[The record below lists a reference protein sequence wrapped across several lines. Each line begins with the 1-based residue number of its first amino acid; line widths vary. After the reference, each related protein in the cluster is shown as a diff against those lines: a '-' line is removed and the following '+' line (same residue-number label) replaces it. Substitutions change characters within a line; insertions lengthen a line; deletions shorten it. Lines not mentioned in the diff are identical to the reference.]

1 MEPWS
6 QVPLLEIDFVVW
18 ILEMDL
24 EIGQEVVYKVLN
36 LDNLKQRGIAK
47 VRHLKN
53 LILSILQRQNSHEL
67 LRNIK

>member
-6 QVPLLEIDFVVW
+6 QVPLLEIDFVIW

-24 EIGQEVVYKVLN
+24 EIGQEVVYKVLYF
-36 LDNLKQRGIAK
+36 DNLKQRGIAK
-47 VRHLKN
+47 VGHLKN
-53 LILSILQRQNSHEL
+53 LILCILQRQNPHEL